1 MNKSS
6 SPDLPFYPSQ
16 ISILIADDHPI
27 VRQGLRQVIEREAD
41 LKILAEAD
49 DGQAAL
55 EQIIELA
62 PDVAVLDLDMPRM
75 DGLELLRV
83 LRERSLSVAV
93 IMLTVHREEAL
104 FNHAL
109 QLGAQGYMLKDSAL
123 ADIVNGIRAVAAG
136 QNFVSPLLTSYLF
149 QQRISAPKTN
159 RPALAELTQTERQVL
174 KLIAEYKTN
183 NQIAEELYISP
194 LTVKTHRRN
203 ISIKLGLE
211 GKHTLMKFALD
222 HKAEL

>member
-1 MNKSS
+1 MSE
-6 SPDLPFYPSQ
+6 
-16 ISILIADDHPI
+16 IRIIIADDHPI
-27 VRQGLRQVIEREAD
+27 VRQGLRQVIERESD
-41 LKILAEAD
+41 LKVLAEAD
-49 DGQAAL
+49 DGAAAL
-55 EQIIELA
+55 EHIVALK

-75 DGLELLRV
+75 DGLEVLRV
-83 LRERSLSVAV
+83 LREHALKVAV
-93 IMLTVHREEAL
+93 IMLTVHREEAF
-104 FNHAL
+104 FNRAL

-136 QNFVSPLLTSYLF
+136 QNYVSPLLTSYLF
-149 QQRISAPKTN
+149 QQKTATTKTE
-159 RPALAELTQTERQVL
+159 RPALEQLTQAERQVL

-183 NQIAEELYISP
+183 NQIAAELFISP

-203 ISIKLGLE
+203 ISIKLGFE

>member
-1 MNKSS
+1 MSS
-6 SPDLPFYPSQ
+6 E
-16 ISILIADDHPI
+16 IRIIIADDHPI
-27 VRQGLRQVIEREAD
+27 VRQGLRQVIERESD
-41 LKILAEAD
+41 LEILAEAD
-49 DGQAAL
+49 DGVVAL
-55 EQIIELA
+55 EQIVALK

-75 DGLELLRV
+75 DGLEV
-83 LRERSLSVAV
+83 LRMLRESGLSTAV
-93 IMLTVHREEAL
+93 IILTVHREEAF
-104 FNHAL
+104 FNRAL

-123 ADIVNGIRAVAAG
+123 ADIVGGIRAVAAG
-136 QNFVSPLLTSYLF
+136 QNYVSPLLTSYLF
-149 QQRISAPKTN
+149 QQKTGARTAE
-159 RPALAELTQTERQVL
+159 RPALDQLTQAERQVL

-183 NQIAEELYISP
+183 NQIAQELYVSP